1 VKKPGSEQYSQKITI
16 RVSGHID
23 NRYNDDF
30 GSLQVTELTSGE
42 TLITGEIED
51 QAQLFG
57 LLLRFRDLGIPLLEV
72 NCCISKTNSK
82 ENNDE
87 Y

>member
-1 VKKPGSEQYSQKITI
+1 MKKPGSEQYLQKITI
-16 RVSGHID
+16 TVSGHID
-23 NRYNDDF
+23 NRYNEDF
-30 GSLQVTELTSGE
+30 GNLRVTRLTSGD

-57 LLLRFRDLGIPLLEV
+57 LLLRFRDLGIPLIEV
-72 NCCISKTNSK
+72 NCCISKSNSK